1 MTICSFA
8 QPIGQPLIVLPELLI
23 LTGQRIGLRFRP
35 SLLRGQP
42 FHDAGRPLPPPF
54 HQVRGVKPVP
64 PQHGAD
70 LAGPLRRIRLRQALC
85 LNSAVYLRRLARTTT
100 SEFGRGAVRSPSR
113 SPKIESNTP
122 VTRTADEQS
131 HSMSS
136 C

>member
-1 MTICSFA
+1 MTQQHGYFFLNVDDYLSFA

-42 FHDAGRPLPPPF
+42 FHDAGRPLPP
-54 HQVRGVKPVP
+54 
-64 PQHGAD
+64 
-70 LAGPLRRIRLRQALC
+70 
-85 LNSAVYLRRLARTTT
+85 
-100 SEFGRGAVRSPSR
+100 SPEPR
-113 SPKIESNTP
+113 
-122 VTRTADEQS
+122 DEQS